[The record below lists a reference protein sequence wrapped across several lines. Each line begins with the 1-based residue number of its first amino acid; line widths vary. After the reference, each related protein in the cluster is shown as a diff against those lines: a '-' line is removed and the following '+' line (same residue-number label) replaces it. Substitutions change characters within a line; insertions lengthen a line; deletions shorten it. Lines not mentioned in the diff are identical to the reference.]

1 MKSRSEGKAQLQ
13 SQKVEGRTKGIKPTT
28 EEPAGGSQRPSPPA
42 SGVGGW
48 DAFQLQVCD
57 QAKLITVES
66 VQKHEFREAKC
77 REIVQLQKK
86 RVYFYIFRYEFTV

>member
-48 DAFQLQVCD
+48 AAFQL
-57 QAKLITVES
+57 
-66 VQKHEFREAKC
+66 
-77 REIVQLQKK
+77 
-86 RVYFYIFRYEFTV
+86 